1 VVIRPGFAPG
11 SGLSNQSANTA
22 LPLPDQ
28 FVVGV
33 AISPT
38 QKFKLLADYQRTHW
52 SLFDTVTITNQFAP
66 ATVLVESY
74 RDTDGVRIGGEY
86 GINRLTVRAGFD
98 AHNAAAPDQSVTR
111 SCRRRRGRKLP
122 LAWGFF
128 LARAGASMSRI
139 SL

>member
-1 VVIRPGFAPG
+1 MRYLFRQQVTINGEVATTQIPTNLALPVTIPGVPAGTPIDVVIRPGFAPG

-98 AHNAAAPDQSVTR
+98 AA
-111 SCRRRRGRKLP
+111 
-122 LAWGFF
+122 
-128 LARAGASMSRI
+128 
-139 SL
+139 